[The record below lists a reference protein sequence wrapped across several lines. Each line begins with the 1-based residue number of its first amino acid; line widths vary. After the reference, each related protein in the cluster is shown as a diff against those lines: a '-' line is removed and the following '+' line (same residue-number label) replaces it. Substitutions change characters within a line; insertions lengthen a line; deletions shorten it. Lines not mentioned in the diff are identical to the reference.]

1 MRWRA
6 VRQDVEEKAANELG
20 GVERHG
26 PEPVA
31 AFDSVVLPF
40 ESHARL
46 VEPNERPGNWRS
58 RRGGCSLR
66 EIGEREAFGPAKG
79 RLA

>member
-1 MRWRA
+1 MADAVEA
-6 VRQDVEEKAANELG
+6 VRQDVEEKAANELD

-46 VEPNERPGNWRS
+46 VEPMS
-58 RRGGCSLR
+58 REL
-66 EIGEREAFGPAKG
+66 EIATRWV
-79 RLA
+79 